1 MEETKASLEVAKAEL
16 ARMKAG
22 AWQQQI
28 AIAQAQVEQ
37 ARDTIAAIDVR
48 LSRLKVLSPIA
59 GTVIKRNIEP
69 GEYTGAANMAQA
81 AMVVGDVSTLHIRAQ
96 VNEEDVV
103 EVQPGDKGMARTRGA
118 FDELIPLTMLRIEP
132 LAIPKR
138 QLTGIPSEQV
148 DTRVVEIIFQVQPG
162 RKVPLYPGQLVD
174 VYIQTQP
181 E

>member
-1 MEETKASLEVAKAEL
+1 
-16 ARMKAG
+16 
-22 AWQQQI
+22 
-28 AIAQAQVEQ
+28 
-37 ARDTIAAIDVR
+37 
-48 LSRLKVLSPIA
+48 
-59 GTVIKRNIEP
+59 
-69 GEYTGAANMAQA
+69 
-81 AMVVGDVSTLHIRAQ
+81 
-96 VNEEDVV
+96 
-103 EVQPGDKGMARTRGA
+103 MARTRGA